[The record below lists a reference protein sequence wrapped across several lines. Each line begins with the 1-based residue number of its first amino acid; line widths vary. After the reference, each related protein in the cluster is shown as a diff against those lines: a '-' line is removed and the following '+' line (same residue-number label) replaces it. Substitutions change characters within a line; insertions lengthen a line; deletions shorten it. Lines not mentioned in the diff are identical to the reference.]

1 MVFNYRIIL
10 LLILIEHY
18 SAILDNYDNV
28 IIISSVLGTEL
39 KFPIVEID
47 DENLEL
53 VSWYKGITDL
63 KLLII
68 NPISSKT
75 NYELLLEST
84 VSNRSHYSIVNQTQL
99 IIKYTSIGDEGFYTL
114 KIKAQFNTFKQYV
127 YHVSSIFDNVNVS
140 VYLSSMVLIGNLIY
154 KKFITFYKSGFES
167 TSDLSCRTIDQCD
180 LFNYFLCRSLLH

>member
-10 LLILIEHY
+10 LLIYLKLIVIEHY

-167 TSDLSCRTIDQCD
+167 TSDLSC
-180 LFNYFLCRSLLH
+180 